1 MSRSRFTLASA
12 GLPLAL
18 LLLNAPANAQ
28 DSHYAPHGSV
38 QQFAAPDCFIEKGA
52 WEGGSRPCTAKDFD
66 AWLADLAHWRAERK
80 IRIGYS
86 DQRYALP
93 EFKWTQS
100 AFMQPQMMVQD
111 RYFYDPVAGKYTVD
125 RLP

>member
-1 MSRSRFTLASA
+1 MRQKGIVSRSRFTLASA

-18 LLLNAPANAQ
+18 LLLNGPVNAQ

-52 WEGGSRPCTAKDFD
+52 WEGGSRPCTAKDLD
-66 AWLADLAHWRAERK
+66 EWLNDLNHWRAERK

-86 DQRYALP
+86 EQRYGVSR
-93 EFKWTQS
+93 FKWTQS
-100 AFMQPQMMVQD
+100 AFIQPQMMVQV
-111 RYFYDPVAGKYTVD
+111 RQAASP
-125 RLP
+125 